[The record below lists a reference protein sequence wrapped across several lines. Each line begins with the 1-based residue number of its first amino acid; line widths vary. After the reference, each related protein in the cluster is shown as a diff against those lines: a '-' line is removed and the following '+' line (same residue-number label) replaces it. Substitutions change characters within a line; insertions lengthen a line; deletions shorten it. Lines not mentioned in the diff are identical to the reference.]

1 MKIIFLPNKK
11 NNIFFIWFASWF
23 LDVRLKLMETEH
35 LLTFGETNIE
45 VARCT
50 Q

>member
-1 MKIIFLPNKK
+1 
-11 NNIFFIWFASWF
+11 
-23 LDVRLKLMETEH
+23 METEH